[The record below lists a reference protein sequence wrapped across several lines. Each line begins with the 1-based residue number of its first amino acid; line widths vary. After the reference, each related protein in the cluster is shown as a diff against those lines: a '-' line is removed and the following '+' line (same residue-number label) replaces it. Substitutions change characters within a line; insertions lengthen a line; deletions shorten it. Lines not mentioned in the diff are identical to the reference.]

1 MGLRHKQD
9 DSPFLPGSSSSV
21 GEGKHLVHTG
31 RRAAN
36 YESQPYYSKNICK
49 SKAAWGPSDI
59 PLRQDKLP
67 YKKLVMSEGPKPSSS
82 VKESDHA

>member
-49 SKAAWGPSDI
+49 SKAA
-59 PLRQDKLP
+59 
-67 YKKLVMSEGPKPSSS
+67 
-82 VKESDHA
+82 